1 MNQSGIG
8 QLIDGIQ
15 SALGDIQSAILAIAG
30 VVIVLMLI
38 IGGYQYIVGQKD
50 AGKKTV
56 TAAIIGLIII
66 MLAAVLVGL
75 ANSLF

>member
-1 MNQSGIG
+1 MKQSGIG

-15 SALGDIQSAILAIAG
+15 RALGDIQVAVLAVAG
-30 VVIVLMLI
+30 SVIVLMLI
-38 IGGYQYIVGQKD
+38 IGGYQYIMGQKD
-50 AGKKTV
+50 AGKKTI
-56 TAAIIGLIII
+56 TAALIGLIII